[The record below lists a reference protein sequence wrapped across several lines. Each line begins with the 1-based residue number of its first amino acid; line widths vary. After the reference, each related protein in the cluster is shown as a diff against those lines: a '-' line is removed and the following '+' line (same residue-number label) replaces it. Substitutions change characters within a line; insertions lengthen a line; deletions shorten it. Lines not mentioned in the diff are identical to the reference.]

1 MLQSYFAIWFYHIF
15 FVLSNVLH
23 HFNAFLVFHCL
34 SGMTHTQL
42 PIADTVLR
50 GLSPATIIN
59 KAAGNTS
66 AIVLFGC
73 SVMSNSLR
81 PQLQHA
87 RLPCPSL
94 SPRVC
99 LNSRALSQWCHPTIS
114 SSVNLFLPLQS
125 FPASGSFP
133 MSQLFTIRWPKY
145 WSFSFRISLSNEYSG
160 LISFRSDWFDLL
172 TVQGTFRSL
181 L

>member
-114 SSVNLFLPLQS
+114 SPVVPFSSRLQS
-125 FPASGSFP
+125 FLASESFP
-133 MSQLFTIRWPKY
+133 MSQLFASGGQRTAASASVLLMNIQNWFPLR
-145 WSFSFRISLSNEYSG
+145 LTG
-160 LISFRSDWFDLL
+160 LILQSKDQKNKWN
-172 TVQGTFRSL
+172 
-181 L
+181 